1 MSSPKAATGHV
12 GSEQMRQKIEWFQE
26 VLSLE
31 PGSKVFFALGK
42 LFVELGE
49 LPNAVSTLRQGL
61 DRHPDFMEA
70 RLLLVQLLA
79 RLDRLDEA
87 FDELN
92 PIIDPL
98 KAYPDFWSVWAKAVS
113 GDRREFSVF
122 LMIVASH
129 LAGAPI
135 RWTDV
140 VLDGLNTMADRLV
153 GPGRPLTAEARPVPL
168 AAPTVTLPPREVAPA
183 AEAASLRTKTMA
195 ELLAQQG
202 DYQGAFDIYRELWL
216 QTGPGPEKVELGE
229 RLEKMK
235 AGLSEVQKA
244 AAAKEDPFTL
254 HAKNRLL
261 STLEVLAAR
270 FEARARA

>member
-12 GSEQMRQKIEWFQE
+12 ESERTRQKIEWFQE

-31 PGSKVFFALGK
+31 PGSKVFFALAK

-49 LPNAVSTLRQGL
+49 LANAVTTLRQGL

-70 RLLLVQLLA
+70 RLLLVQILA

-87 FDELN
+87 ADELD
-92 PIIDPL
+92 PIVDPL
-98 KAYPDFWSVWAKAVS
+98 KGYPAFWNIWAKAEA

-129 LAGAPI
+129 LSTAPI

-140 VLDGLNTMADRLV
+140 VLEGLNTMADRLV
-153 GPGRPLTAEARPVPL
+153 GPGLPFTAELRPAVL
-168 AAPTVTLPPREVAPA
+168 VAAPAAGLPPRAAAPA
-183 AEAASLRTKTMA
+183 AEPGSLRTRTMA
-195 ELLAQQG
+195 DLLAQQG
-202 DYQGAFDIYRELWL
+202 DYQGALDIYRELWV
-216 QTGPGPEKVELGE
+216 QAGPGPEKAELEERMATMRAGLGE
-229 RLEKMK
+229 T
-235 AGLSEVQKA
+235 AT
-244 AAAKEDPFTL
+244 AKPDPFTR

-261 STLEVLAAR
+261 STLETLAAR